1 MRASE
6 CKPACS
12 EDQPSCHRFPDSYA
26 QDMYLRRCYR
36 KKENKRHAYWALVE
50 SYRTARGPRQ
60 RVVAYLGEMD
70 EAGRIGVQQAAQPMA
85 EQAGLFVAV
94 KPEWVEVDLKRVRVE
109 CARQFGGA
117 WLGYA
122 LLQRLELIPF
132 LTEHLALGREEI
144 PWATM
149 AMVLV
154 LGRWCDPSSEL
165 HLAEH
170 GYESMALADLLG
182 VPAEKV
188 NHDRLYRTLD
198 RLLPHKDALEKHLKQ
213 RLGELFQI
221 EYDLLL
227 YDVTSTYFEGEAEKN
242 PQAQRGYSR
251 DHRPDCKQVN
261 IALVVSRQGLPL
273 GYEIFAGN
281 RHDATTV
288 EEMVQATEKKYG
300 KAGRVWVMDRGMSS
314 EDNVEFLKQGGRRYI
329 LGTPKSMLK
338 RFEQDLLSQEWKQVH
353 EGVEVRLCA
362 APAGE
367 EVFIL
372 CRSAERRAKEKAM
385 HERFE
390 KRIEEGL
397 AKIQVSCEKRK
408 WSPTQ
413 VAQRV
418 GRLLGENSRAAKLF
432 QVQVEAG
439 ADGGVQLQWTKL
451 ESWREWARISEGCYL
466 LRSNVTDWSG
476 EELWRAYIQL
486 TEAEAAFR
494 VHKSDLQ
501 LRPVWHQKEKRV
513 QAHIL
518 VCFLAYVLWKT
529 PGQLC
534 QHAGLGD
541 DPRTVFAQLR
551 QIQLVEVVLPT
562 RAGVE
567 IRKRSISRPTE
578 HQAILLQRLESWTSI
593 RIRPLYHQLGH
604 RVEAH
609 ILVAFLACC
618 LLVTLKNR
626 LQALAPGL
634 TPKAVLQKLSTIQ
647 MLDVWLPTT
656 DQRWLVMPRFTQP
669 EPDQAMLLHKL
680 HLELPQQPPPRIKAQ
695 LSDCPEEALQL

>member
-1 MRASE
+1 V
-6 CKPACS
+6 
-12 EDQPSCHRFPDSYA
+12 
-26 QDMYLRRCYR
+26 YLRRCYR
-36 KKENKRHAYWALVE
+36 KKQNKRHAYWALVE

-70 EAGRIGVQQAAQPMA
+70 EAGRIGVQQAAQPKIEPPNLF
-85 EQAGLFVAV
+85 EQVEAQ
-94 KPEWVEVDLKRVRVE
+94 WVEVDLKRVRVE
-109 CARQFGGA
+109 CTRQFGGV
-117 WLGYA
+117 WLGYE
-122 LLQRLELIPF
+122 LLQRLGLIEF
-132 LTEHLALGREEI
+132 LAEQLTMGREDI

-154 LGRWCDPSSEL
+154 LARWCDPSSEL
-165 HLAEH
+165 HVAEQ

-182 VPAEKV
+182 VPADKV
-188 NHDRLYRTLD
+188 NQDRLYRTLD
-198 RLLPHKDALEKHLKQ
+198 RILPHKDALEKHLKQ

-251 DHRPDCKQVN
+251 DRRPDCKQVN

-281 RHDATTV
+281 RHDATPV
-288 EEMVQATEKKYG
+288 EEMVNAIEKKYG
-300 KAGRVWVMDRGMSS
+300 KAGRIWVMDRGMTR
-314 EDNVEFLKQGGRRYI
+314 EDNVEFLKQEGRRYI
-329 LGTPKSMLK
+329 LGTPQSMLK
-338 RFEQDLLSQEWKQVH
+338 RFERERWSQEWKPVH
-353 EGVEVRLCA
+353 EGLEVRLCP
-362 APAGE
+362 APAAE

-372 CRSAERRAKEKAM
+372 CRSAERQEKEQAI
-385 HERFE
+385 HERCE
-390 KRIEEGL
+390 RRIEEGL
-397 AKIQVSCEKRK
+397 SKIQAGCGKHQ
-408 WSPTQ
+408 WLPTQ

-432 QVQVEAG
+432 EITGEADAKG
-439 ADGGVQLQWTKL
+439 WGQLQWKKL
-451 ESWREWARISEGCYL
+451 ESWREWARISEGGYL

-476 EELWRAYIQL
+476 EDLWRAYIQL

-501 LRPVWHQKEKRV
+501 LRPVWQQKEKRV

-529 PGQLC
+529 LAQMC
-534 QHAGLGD
+534 RHAGMGD

-567 IRKRSISRPTE
+567 IRKRCVSRPTE
-578 HQAILLQRLESWTSI
+578 HQAILFQRL
-593 RIRPLYHQLGH
+593 G
-604 RVEAH
+604 
-609 ILVAFLACC
+609 
-618 LLVTLKNR
+618 
-626 LQALAPGL
+626 
-634 TPKAVLQKLSTIQ
+634 
-647 MLDVWLPTT
+647 
-656 DQRWLVMPRFTQP
+656 
-669 EPDQAMLLHKL
+669 
-680 HLELPQQPPPRIKAQ
+680 
-695 LSDCPEEALQL
+695 LQLPESLEITRL